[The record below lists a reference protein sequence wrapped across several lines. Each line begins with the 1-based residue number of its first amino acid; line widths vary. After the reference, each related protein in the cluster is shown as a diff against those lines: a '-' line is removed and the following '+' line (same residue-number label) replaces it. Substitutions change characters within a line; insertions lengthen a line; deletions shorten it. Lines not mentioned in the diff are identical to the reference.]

1 MPVPNF
7 TSGEVLSAGAMN
19 SVGLWLVKTQT
30 IGATVPSVEVTG
42 AFSSTYDDYLVIVQG
57 GTASAGA
64 NMRLQIGNAT
74 TGYSSRLAFGAYT
87 STTASGAV
95 DTTSAF
101 FDWTGHLSSVSFLGQ
116 VNIKAP
122 NLAKYT
128 HVYAPFD
135 NGNDVGTMA
144 GVLKNTTQYTSFT
157 VSVAGAGTFS
167 GGTINVY
174 GYRK

>member
-1 MPVPNF
+1 MPVPDF
-7 TSGEVLSAGAMN
+7 SPGEVLTAAAMD
-19 SVGLWLVKTQT
+19 SIGLWLVKTQT
-30 IGATVPSVEVTG
+30 IGATVTSVQVSS

-64 NMRLQIGNAT
+64 NMRLQIGNAVS
-74 TGYSSRLAFGAYT
+74 GYSSRLAFGSY
-87 STTASGAV
+87 SSGTASGV
-95 DTTSAF
+95 FDTTSAY
-101 FDWTGHLSSVSFLGQ
+101 FDWAGHLSSVSFLGQ
-116 VNIKAP
+116 VTIKAP